1 MSQRIKRVNAL
12 LRREVSEQMRRY
24 YRADTA
30 AITISEVDCSA
41 DLRNARI
48 FYSVLGDDAEI
59 EATQKLFRKIGK
71 DIRQRVSKE
80 ITLKYF
86 PTFYFTYDPSLERGA
101 EINEIL
107 DQLDQAEPPKQA
119 EHPDQSDNDGK

>member
-1 MSQRIKRVNAL
+1 MSQRITRINKL
-12 LRREVSEQMRRY
+12 LRREVSDQMRRY
-24 YRADTA
+24 YRSDTA
-30 AITISEVDCSA
+30 AITISDVDCSP

-48 FYSVLGDDAEI
+48 YYSVLGDDADI
-59 EATQKLFRKIGK
+59 EKTYKLFRKIGK

-86 PTFYFTYDPSLERGA
+86 PRFDYIYDPSLERGA

-107 DQLDQAEPPKQA
+107 DQLDQEEK
-119 EHPDQSDNDGK
+119 

>member
-1 MSQRIKRVNAL
+1 MSQRITRINVL

-48 FYSVLGDDAEI
+48 YYSVLGDDADI
-59 EATQKLFRKIGK
+59 EASKTLFRKIGK
-71 DIRQRVSKE
+71 DIRQRVSKQV
-80 ITLKYF
+80 ILKYF
-86 PTFYFTYDPSLERGA
+86 PRFDYIYDPSLERGA
-101 EINEIL
+101 GINEIL
-107 DQLDQAEPPKQA
+107 DQLDQE
-119 EHPDQSDNDGK
+119 NDE

>member
-1 MSQRIKRVNAL
+1 MSQRITRINEL

-30 AITISEVDCSA
+30 AITISDVDCSA

-48 FYSVLGDDAEI
+48 YYSVLGDDADI
-59 EATQKLFRKIGK
+59 EESKKLFRKIGK

-86 PTFYFTYDPSLERGA
+86 PTFHYLYDPSLERGA
-101 EINEIL
+101 GINEIL
-107 DQLDQAEPPKQA
+107 DQLDQEN
-119 EHPDQSDNDGK
+119 NDG